1 MGPPITNYGDIYLHG
16 QSAGENIKLCKMRNK
31 SSSLSLLVRYTYTK
45 KLTSEQRECRRQ
57 DRRGLNI
64 QKADAG
70 ICFFDIYLP
79 FHLPYVVQTITRIN
93 DFERR
98 ASHRTQSLSLVQLN
112 NDNS

>member
-1 MGPPITNYGDIYLHG
+1 MQNAEQVVKFITVGALYIH
-16 QSAGENIKLCKMRNK
+16 
-31 SSSLSLLVRYTYTK
+31 K

-79 FHLPYVVQTITRIN
+79 FHLPYVVQTIIRIN